1 MSSKSRS
8 SIVCLSLLPLA
19 VSSFYLAFR
28 FPAVTDA
35 LYSRGLYPL
44 VAHGFAIFGRLSFSL
59 AEPLFVVLVL
69 LLVYGIYRWSRTKGH
84 RLRRA
89 VVAIW
94 IVAGAVTLAFLFLWG
109 FNYARP
115 SLRDRL
121 GLSGERIEASDV
133 LDAGRRAAT
142 LTSELY
148 EELPRRTS
156 PTTLPFGLEEL
167 NLRLDD
173 AYSRLALPGDA
184 VSFRPAPAKPLRS
197 STLFSYLGISGI
209 FVPFT
214 GEPSFNAHQPDV
226 ALPMVVAHEK
236 AHQRAITHEGEANFA
251 AFLVCAQP
259 ANTAYF
265 RYAAYLFATRYL
277 LSEASRYLP
286 RDEVDAVWELLSD
299 GPKDD
304 IRAIRDFWRRYE
316 GPATIVATT
325 MNDQYLKTM
334 QVAGG
339 VQSYGTVVEM
349 LIALDQE
356 GRLFPEH

>member
-1 MSSKSRS
+1 MSSKSR
-8 SIVCLSLLPLA
+8 IVSLSLLPLA
-19 VSSFYLAFR
+19 VSSSYLAFQ
-28 FPAVTDA
+28 FPTVTDA

-44 VAHGFAIFGRLSFSL
+44 VARGFATFGRLSFSL
-59 AEPLFVVLVL
+59 AEPLFVALVL
-69 LLVYGIYRWSRTKGH
+69 LLAYGIYRWSRGKRH

-94 IVAGAVTLAFLFLWG
+94 VVAGAVALTFLCLWG

-115 SLRDRL
+115 SLQDRL
-121 GLSGERIEASDV
+121 GLSREGIEASAV
-133 LDAGRRAAT
+133 LDAGRRTAM

-148 EELPRRTS
+148 EELLPRAS
-156 PTTLPFGLEEL
+156 PTALPFGFEEL

-173 AYSRLALPGDA
+173 AYGRLALPGDA
-184 VSFRPAPAKPLRS
+184 LSFRPAPAKPLRS

-214 GEPSFNAHQPDV
+214 GEPSVNTLQPDV

-236 AHQRAITHEGEANFA
+236 AHQRGITHEGDANFA
-251 AFLVCAQP
+251 AFLACAQP
-259 ANTAYF
+259 ANTTYF

-277 LSEASRYLP
+277 LSEASNYLP
-286 RDEVDAVWELLSD
+286 RDEVDAAWELLSD

-316 GPATIVATT
+316 GPAAILATT
-325 MNDQYLKTM
+325 MNDQYLRTM
-334 QVAGG
+334 QVQGG
-339 VQSYGTVVEM
+339 VQSYGTVVQM
-349 LIALDQE
+349 LVALDRE
-356 GRLFPEH
+356 GGLFPSRE